1 MNISNIIFFVGSLL
15 FCMKTQPKA
24 EKKKKKNTKYIKYF
38 ISFYILYFMK
48 LYQDKISACVTKL
61 EYNKINYLHVNM
73 EYKVINSKY
82 RLLLRKKEELKCK
95 GCVSNHRC

>member
-1 MNISNIIFFVGSLL
+1 MNEYIFFVGNLL

-24 EKKKKKNTKYIKYF
+24 VKINTKYIKYF

-61 EYNKINYLHVNM
+61 EYNKINNLHVNM
-73 EYKVINSKY
+73 EYI
-82 RLLLRKKEELKCK
+82 
-95 GCVSNHRC
+95 

>member
-1 MNISNIIFFVGSLL
+1 MNEYIKHYLLRWQLIILYENTTKS
-15 FCMKTQPKA
+15 C
-24 EKKKKKNTKYIKYF
+24 KKKKNTKYIKYF

-61 EYNKINYLHVNM
+61 EYSKINYLHVNM

>member
-24 EKKKKKNTKYIKYF
+24 VKKKKNTKYIKYF

-82 RLLLRKKEELKCK
+82 RFLLRKKEELKCK